1 MDFIFLKCGQFQAT
15 WGWALGIKRKFPES
29 PVYYGVKTPMNGAL
43 TGHNIWQVCGSYIT
57 FMHKFNP
64 HPNPHEK
71 DDQPLEDWS
80 WISIFVLFIS
90 VNLDAM
96 RRPFG
101 KSFHMMLYWGTTHVL
116 RNRHKFGAN
125 LVVHRSFA
133 KCESNKCP
141 VINGYWWQT
150 GNRKSDHALGINRNK
165 GLLAWYNQDVGLLKT
180 AT

>member
-1 MDFIFLKCGQFQAT
+1 MEWKPPCMVPSQAT
-15 WGWALGIKRKFPES
+15 TFGRCVVHTSLLCTS
-29 PVYYGVKTPMNGAL
+29 LTP
-43 TGHNIWQVCGSYIT
+43 T
-57 FMHKFNP
+57 
-64 HPNPHEK
+64 PHEK
-71 DDQPLEDWS
+71 DDQPLQDWS

-101 KSFHMMLYWGTTHVL
+101 KPFHMMLYWGTAHLL

-125 LVVHRSFA
+125 LVIHWSFA

-165 GLLAWYNQDVGLLKT
+165 GLLARYDLDVGLLKT